1 MRLFLRIIKL
11 VFLVVFLTVLTQV
24 GGLIYLL
31 YQPVGRLV
39 RQKVK
44 PGFKQKVYR
53 LGAFLLIAQLLSY
66 SVAQLV
72 GRSIVQWRP
81 PLPP

>member
-53 LGAFLLIAQLLSY
+53 LGAFF
-66 SVAQLV
+66 
-72 GRSIVQWRP
+72 
-81 PLPP
+81 